1 MAQKATIIIRQIG
14 NAERTVSLS
23 KKSLLDVIGAL
34 LGECDSIEDEI
45 KNSKC
50 IEEKSRLMADY
61 QALVKTWKEL
71 DSLEEWL

>member
-34 LGECDSIEDEI
+34 LGECDSIEEEI
-45 KNSKC
+45 AESRC
-50 IEEKSRLMADY
+50 IEEKASLMADY
-61 QALVKTWKEL
+61 QALCEAWKDL
-71 DSLEEWL
+71 NSLEELL